1 MWWRGPLP
9 RLPRQHSSVDFFLRS
24 DSANRPHFCAVHL
37 TAKFHRPMFNR
48 SEVIVLTAKLANKQ
62 APLKTSTSLRNATP
76 VGKYNGLAQ

>member
-1 MWWRGPLP
+1 
-9 RLPRQHSSVDFFLRS
+9 
-24 DSANRPHFCAVHL
+24 
-37 TAKFHRPMFNR
+37 MFNR